1 MKRLTHRLAV
11 ACLVAAAAFAA
22 PFAAAAAGLLDGK
35 RFVAEAGPLGK
46 PADEKNDIITFAD
59 GRFHSSQCDQWGF
72 DKAEYKATRDGDAIS
87 FEATT
92 WSEKHGRLHWRGT
105 LVGGTLEGRFTH
117 YRKPSWWRPDPQPI
131 EHWFKAV
138 AKQP

>member
-1 MKRLTHRLAV
+1 MEHITRRLAL
-11 ACLVAAAAFAA
+11 ACIIGNLALLAA
-22 PFAAAAAGLLDGK
+22 PAARAGGLLDGK
-35 RFVAEAGPLGK
+35 QFIAEAGPAGK

-72 DKAEYKATRDGDAIS
+72 DKGSYQATRDGDVIR

-92 WSEKHGRLHWRGT
+92 LSDKHGKLHWRGT
-105 LVGGTLEGRFTH
+105 LVGSTLQGQFTH
-117 YRKPSWWRPDPQPI
+117 YRKPSWWRPNPEPL

-138 AKQP
+138 PKQS